1 MNLTKTHTRGHTSPA
16 LAKSSARIGLLFVH
30 RGHRHASHSMR
41 VFLWP
46 SHACYGGAFGGVL
59 APVVPVYDKTNSV
72 RPATL
77 MIGLVCVVVDLLLHR
92 RHIMPNHTPQ
102 IRLVD
107 GTPVTTSKDIA
118 ETFGKRHDDVLRKIA
133 SLDCSA
139 NFTARN
145 FAASEYEDS
154 TGRKLKCYQ
163 ITRDGF
169 TFLAMG
175 FTGKRAAQFKEAY
188 IEAFN
193 ELERKVH
200 PTQQVSNDI
209 ADAEKYRLLNNMIRS
224 MGFINEPVVVP
235 VINVVHLVQTVRYHQ
250 QQIAAMQT
258 PPMWMEDNISQLKQ
272 MTGLTLLDDRGN
284 A

>member
-102 IRLVD
+102 IRLID
-107 GTPVTTSKDIA
+107 GKPVTTSRELA
-118 ETFGKRHDDVLRKIA
+118 EYFGREHRNVVQRIQ
-133 SLDCSA
+133 SLDCSDRFLTA
-139 NFTARN
+139 NFLAVPYLHNGNQYT
-145 FAASEYEDS
+145 E
-154 TGRKLKCYQ
+154 YQ

-200 PTQQVSNDI
+200 PAQQVSNDI

-250 QQIAAMQT
+250 QQIAALQT
-258 PPMWMEDNISQLKQ
+258 PPMWMEDNIAQLKQ

>member
-1 MNLTKTHTRGHTSPA
+1 
-16 LAKSSARIGLLFVH
+16 
-30 RGHRHASHSMR
+30 
-41 VFLWP
+41 
-46 SHACYGGAFGGVL
+46 
-59 APVVPVYDKTNSV
+59 
-72 RPATL
+72 
-77 MIGLVCVVVDLLLHR
+77 
-92 RHIMPNHTPQ
+92 MPINTPQ
-102 IRLVD
+102 IRLIN
-107 GTPVTTSKDIA
+107 GKPITTSRDVA
-118 ETFGKRHDDVLRKIA
+118 ECFSKNHRDVTRKIE
-133 SLDCSA
+133 SLDCSEKFRTA
-139 NFTARN
+139 NFCAVQFEHNGNQYT
-145 FAASEYEDS
+145 E
-154 TGRKLKCYQ
+154 YQ

-250 QQIAAMQT
+250 QQIAAMQA

>member
-1 MNLTKTHTRGHTSPA
+1 
-16 LAKSSARIGLLFVH
+16 
-30 RGHRHASHSMR
+30 
-41 VFLWP
+41 
-46 SHACYGGAFGGVL
+46 
-59 APVVPVYDKTNSV
+59 
-72 RPATL
+72 
-77 MIGLVCVVVDLLLHR
+77 
-92 RHIMPNHTPQ
+92 MPNHTPQ

-107 GTPVTTSKDIA
+107 GTAVTTSKDIA

-133 SLDCSA
+133 ALDCSEK
-139 NFTARN
+139 FRLRN
-145 FAASEYEDS
+145 FAETVYMRENPSGGEPIPTKAYHV
-154 TGRKLKCYQ
+154 
-163 ITRDGF
+163 TRDGF